1 MSKSFKKYF
10 VLSVLFIFPIVIYLF
25 FASGKNNFALLP
37 VLTTEVDDVKHW
49 VTFSKEPIQFED
61 KITVLGFWGEDLS
74 SKKGDALN
82 LNQKIYK
89 RFYQFKDFQFVM
101 VLNKGQQNQVQELKQ
116 ELKSGVG
123 TDLIKWRFI
132 FGSDDQII
140 SLFKSLK
147 TPLKLTDKN
156 SLPYVFI
163 IDKQRNLRGRDDDE
177 DMGTLFGFNAESVA
191 EINNKMV
198 DDVKVIL
205 AEYRRA
211 WKKYNKTTSP
221 WIWKTLVI

>member
-1 MSKSFKKYF
+1 MSKSFKKYI
-10 VLSVLFIFPIVIYLF
+10 VLFILFVFPIVIYLF

-37 VLTTEVDDVKHW
+37 VLTPSVDDVRQWKTLLGDT
-49 VTFSKEPIQFED
+49 VQFQD
-61 KITVLGFWGEDLS
+61 HITVLGFWGEDLS
-74 SKKGDALN
+74 DKKGDALN

-89 RFYQFKDFQFVM
+89 RFYQFNDFQFVM
-101 VLNKGQQNQVQELKQ
+101 VVQEGQQVQVEEFKK

-132 FGSDDQII
+132 FGNDDEIA

-147 TPLKLTDKN
+147 TPLQLTVKN

-163 IDKQRNLRGRDDDE
+163 IDKERNLRGRDDDE
-177 DMGTLFGFNAESVA
+177 DEGTLFGFNAQSVA

-198 DDVKVIL
+198 DDIKVIL

-211 WKKYNKTTSP
+211 WKKYNKNTTP
-221 WIWKTLVI
+221 

>member
-1 MSKSFKKYF
+1 MSKSFKKHF
-10 VLSVLFIFPIVIYLF
+10 VLFVLFVFPIIIYLF

-37 VLTTEVDDVKHW
+37 VLTKGVDGVGHW
-49 VTFSKEPIQFED
+49 ESLSGEPVQMKD
-61 KITVLGFWGEDLS
+61 RITVLGFWGANIS
-74 SKKGDALN
+74 NKKGDALN

-101 VLNKGQQNQVQELKQ
+101 VVQEGQQEQIELLKQ

-132 FGSDDQII
+132 FGSNYQIS

-147 TPLKLTDKN
+147 TPLQLTPKK

-163 IDKQRNLRGRDDDE
+163 IDKELNLRGRDDDE
-177 DMGTLFGFNAESVA
+177 DEGTLFGFNAQSVA

-198 DDVKVIL
+198 DDIKVIL

-211 WKKYNKTTSP
+211 WKKYNKNTP
-221 WIWKTLVI
+221 

>member
-1 MSKSFKKYF
+1 MSKAFKKYA

-37 VLTTEVDDVKHW
+37 TLTPDVDELSQW
-49 VTFSKEPIQFED
+49 ETLNGEPVQLD
-61 KITVLGFWGEDLS
+61 RRITVLGFWGEDLIN
-74 SKKGDALN
+74 KKGDALN

-101 VLNKGQQNQVQELKQ
+101 VAKNGRQTQVNELKN
-116 ELKSGVG
+116 ELKAGVG
-123 TDLIKWRFI
+123 TDLVKWRFV
-132 FGSDDQII
+132 FGSDDEIAALFE
-140 SLFKSLK
+140 SLD
-147 TPLKLTDKN
+147 TPLSLTEKN

-163 IDKQRNLRGRDDDE
+163 IDKERNLRGRDDDE
-177 DMGTLFGFNAESVA
+177 KVGTLFGYNAQSVA

-198 DDVKVIL
+198 DDIKVIL

-211 WKKYNKTTSP
+211 LKKYNNTDN
-221 WIWKTLVI
+221 

>member
-1 MSKSFKKYF
+1 MNKSFKKYI
-10 VLSVLFIFPIVIYLF
+10 VLFILFIFPIVIYLF

-37 VLTTEVDDVKHW
+37 VLTKGVEEVGNW
-49 VTFSKEPIQFED
+49 NTLSGEPVQLQD
-61 KITVLGFWGEDLS
+61 RITVLGFWGEDLS
-74 SKKGDALN
+74 NKKGDALN

-101 VLNKGQQNQVQELKQ
+101 VLKHGQQDYVKLLKQ

-132 FGSDDQII
+132 FGGDDQI
-140 SLFKSLK
+140 SNLFKSLK
-147 TPLKLTDKN
+147 TPLKLTKSK

-163 IDKQRNLRGRDDDE
+163 IDRERNLRGRDDDE
-177 DMGTLFGFNAESVA
+177 DEGTLFGFNAQSVA

-198 DDVKVIL
+198 DDIKVIL

-211 WKKYNKTTSP
+211 LKKYNNIVLP
-221 WIWKTLVI
+221 

>member
-1 MSKSFKKYF
+1 MSRSFKKYF
-10 VLSVLFIFPIVIYLF
+10 VLTILFIFPIVIYLF

-37 VLTTEVDDVKHW
+37 VITTGVDDVRQW
-49 VTFSKEPIQFED
+49 ETLSGEPLQLEER
-61 KITVLGFWGEDLS
+61 ITVMGFWGEDLNN
-74 SKKGDALN
+74 KKGDALN

-101 VLNKGQQNQVQELKQ
+101 VLNEGQQDQVLELKQ

-132 FGSDDQII
+132 FGSDDQIT

-147 TPLKLTDKN
+147 TPLQLTAKK

-163 IDKQRNLRGRDDDE
+163 IDKERNLRGRDDDE
-177 DMGTLFGFNAESVA
+177 DVGTLFGFNAQSVA

-198 DDVKVIL
+198 DDIKVIL

-211 WKKYNKTTSP
+211 WKKYNKNTAP
-221 WIWKTLVI
+221 

>member
-10 VLSVLFIFPIVIYLF
+10 VLFILFVFPIVIYLF

-37 VLTTEVDDVKHW
+37 VLTKGVEEVGNWNTLSSDPVQLQDR
-49 VTFSKEPIQFED
+49 
-61 KITVLGFWGEDLS
+61 ITVLGFWGEDLS
-74 SKKGDALN
+74 DKKGDALN

-101 VLNKGQQNQVQELKQ
+101 VLKHGQQDYVKLLKQ

-132 FGSDDQII
+132 FGGDDQI
-140 SLFKSLK
+140 SNLFKSLK
-147 TPLKLTDKN
+147 TPLKLTKSK

-163 IDKQRNLRGRDDDE
+163 IDRERNLRGRDDDE
-177 DMGTLFGFNAESVA
+177 DEGTLFGFNAQSVA

-198 DDVKVIL
+198 DDIKVIL

-211 WKKYNKTTSP
+211 WKKYNNILLP
-221 WIWKTLVI
+221 